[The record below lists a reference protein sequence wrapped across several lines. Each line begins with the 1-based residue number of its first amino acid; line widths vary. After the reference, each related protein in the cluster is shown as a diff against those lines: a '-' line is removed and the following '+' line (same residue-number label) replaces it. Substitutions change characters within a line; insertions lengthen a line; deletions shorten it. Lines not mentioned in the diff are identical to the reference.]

1 MKYVL
6 IILFFLCSCRSTDQF
21 DYLGEHP
28 HYAEAPARPP
38 NITPP
43 NNAPDFIPPSPPDFI
58 PLPPIGI
65 PYYINNSMWL
75 KNNKKGVDFVE

>member
-1 MKYVL
+1 
-6 IILFFLCSCRSTDQF
+6 QF